1 MQINQSVNQSVSQT
15 TLQTLETALQTCMLA
30 DKHALRRKLRD
41 VADLIKLADE
51 NARLKSQRL
60 LGEIAQKVRTSQQ
73 KYAAR
78 LASLPKPEYPLELPV
93 SARRDEIAAAISKN
107 QVVIVCG
114 ETGSGKTTQLPKIC
128 LELGRGV
135 AGFIGHTQPR
145 RIAARS
151 VASRIAQ
158 ELNSPLGEVVG
169 YKVRFNDK
177 ITEGSYVKLMTDGIL
192 LAETQGDKF
201 LNAYDTIII
210 DEAHERSLNIDFL
223 LGYLKQLLP
232 KRPDLKVI
240 VTSATIDATR
250 FSSHFSAQTSV
261 GVIKAAPVIE
271 VSGRTYP
278 VEIRYRPLGSAGFRA
293 KESAQAENAQ
303 FDLDEET
310 DTTLD
315 NIPAG
320 SILGITKKAKTESRW
335 LEEDDEE
342 EAIEEAIMDAA
353 DDLLRQ
359 GDGDILVFLPGEREI
374 RDVAEHLRK
383 YQGRS
388 TKLKH
393 IEVLPLFARLSI
405 EDQQKIFKPHSARR
419 IVLATNVAET
429 SLTVPG
435 IKYVIDAGLAR
446 MNRYSVRAKVEQL
459 QIEKI
464 SQAAAKQRA
473 GRCGRV
479 SNGICVR
486 LYSEQDFDGRPEFT
500 EPEILRS
507 SLASVILRMAALRL
521 GDIGDFPFI
530 ESPSSRLIADGYLL
544 LQELGAV
551 DSNRQ
556 ITEIG
561 LQLAKLPLDP
571 RVGRMILA
579 AKRENCLS
587 EILVIASVLSM
598 QDPRERPMDKREAAD
613 NAHAKFIGEGSDFM
627 SYLKIWDFYDSALK
641 TKKSNKDL
649 LNICHANFLSFLR
662 LKEWR
667 ELHGQILQIVEE
679 LGFLIPSPFKGEGK
693 DGGKNLA
700 HISKTS
706 PSRPISP
713 SPQPLSHQGRG
724 VLSSSPQQR
733 KTPYPLVGEGVHVLE
748 SAKEATFEQIH
759 KSLLA
764 GLLGNIG
771 FKDGDNDSYAGARG
785 IRFFV
790 APGSGLKKI
799 RPKWVIAAELVD
811 TSKLYA
817 RCVAKIEPDWIE
829 PLARGLTESTYSD
842 PRWDRKMGMV
852 NAWERVSL
860 YGLTII
866 PKRRVHYGPI
876 NPTESREIFIRE
888 ALALGELDTKARFYV
903 ENERLIAEV
912 EELEHK
918 ARRQDVLVDEH
929 QLFAFYDSKVPA
941 DITNAAS
948 FEQWR
953 EGAEKL
959 NPRLL
964 YLTRDDLMR
973 HGADAITAVQFPETL
988 LLRQF
993 GRSDA
998 LVANHSKGNR
1008 DEGVAPT
1015 NVLISLKYRFEPSHI
1030 LDGVTAAVPLAL
1042 LNQLD
1047 PTPTEWLVPGMLR
1060 EKLTY
1065 LIKALPKAFRRVC
1078 VPVPEFVTGFLDE
1091 ISNPT
1096 SSFRRKSESSDLTT
1110 TTLDSDFRR
1119 NDGKGDDEWQ
1129 NLPLLETLAAYIQ
1142 HKTTLKI
1149 SKDDWV
1155 LAEMPVHHLMN
1166 FSIVD
1171 DAGRELAMG
1180 RDWRALQKQL
1190 GQAAQLTFRNT
1201 SPDIEKTGLKQWDF
1215 GDLPQT
1221 LSFERDSL
1229 KVTGYPALEDNIDAV
1244 SVKLFDT
1251 AREAEISHRQGVCRL
1266 MRFELQAQIKQLE
1279 KGLPNFNQYAL
1290 AFRSIISPDDLR
1302 EDMLTAIADRAFIGE
1317 DDLPRTNA
1325 DFMKLKA
1332 RARTRL
1338 PAVSEAIARQA
1349 QAIATEYQLL
1359 AAKQAQMPATVNRLK
1374 RDVESQTQLLVYKNC
1389 FTQTPWEYLQN
1400 IPRYL
1405 KALRLRIEKQP
1416 ANPERDG
1423 KNAAS
1428 VGALWQKWQ
1437 DKINQLQTA
1446 GSLILPALQDYRWLI
1461 EELRVSLFAQE
1472 LKTPFP
1478 VSIKRLEKTWAEINH

>member
-1 MQINQSVNQSVSQT
+1 
-15 TLQTLETALQTCMLA
+15 MLA
-30 DKHALRRKLRD
+30 DRYALRRKMQEVKTLQKSGDEKSLAKAQR
-41 VADLIKLADE
+41 LINEVVQKLHASQKKYE
-51 NARLKSQRL
+51 QRLK
-60 LGEIAQKVRTSQQ
+60 
-73 KYAAR
+73 
-78 LASLPKPEYPLELPV
+78 SLPKPEYPLELPV
-93 SARRDEIAAAISKN
+93 SGRKDEISAAIIKN

-135 AGFIGHTQPR
+135 SGLIGHTQPR

-158 ELNSPLGEVVG
+158 ELKSPLGEVVG

-177 ITEGSYVKLMTDGIL
+177 LSESSYVKLMTDGIL

-232 KRPDLKVI
+232 KRPDLKII
-240 VTSATIDATR
+240 VTSATIDADR
-250 FSSHFSAQTSV
+250 FSQHFN
-261 GVIKAAPVIE
+261 GAPVIE

-278 VEIRYRPLGSAGFRA
+278 VEIRYRPLGAAGFRSRDMA
-293 KESAQAENAQ
+293 EADNAQLGLEDEADFLAENISSA
-303 FDLDEET
+303 
-310 DTTLD
+310 
-315 NIPAG
+315 N
-320 SILGITKKAKTESRW
+320 ILGIARKAKTEARW

-342 EAIEEAIMDAA
+342 EAIEEAILDAA

-374 RDVAEHLRK
+374 RDVADHLRK

-388 TKLKH
+388 AKLKH

-405 EDQQKIFKPHSARR
+405 EDQQKIFKSHSSRR

-446 MNRYSVRAKVEQL
+446 VNRYSPRAKVEQL

-486 LYSEQDFDGRPEFT
+486 LYSEQDFNGRPEFT

-507 SLASVILRMAALRL
+507 SLAAVILRMAALRL
-521 GDIGDFPFI
+521 GDVTEFPFI
-530 ESPSSRLIADGYLL
+530 EAPSSRLIADGYLL

-551 DSNRQ
+551 DARRQ
-556 ITEIG
+556 ITETG

-579 AKRENCLS
+579 ARREHCLN
-587 EILVIASVLSM
+587 EILIIASVLSI

-613 NAHAKFIGEGSDFM
+613 NAHAKFAGEGSDFM
-627 SYLKIWDFYDSALK
+627 SYLKLWDFFDNALK

-649 LNICHANFLSFLR
+649 LNQCHSNFLSFLR

-667 ELHGQILQIVEE
+667 ELHGQLLDIVSEME
-679 LGFLIPSPFKGEGK
+679 FKLNE
-693 DGGKNLA
+693 
-700 HISKTS
+700 
-706 PSRPISP
+706 
-713 SPQPLSHQGRG
+713 
-724 VLSSSPQQR
+724 
-733 KTPYPLVGEGVHVLE
+733 
-748 SAKEATFEQIH
+748 KEANFEQIH
-759 KSLLA
+759 KALLA

-771 FKDGDNDSYAGARG
+771 FKDGESESYAGARG
-785 IRFFV
+785 IRFHI
-790 APGSGLKKI
+790 APGSTLKKQ

-829 PLARGLTESTYSD
+829 PLARGLTESQYSD

-876 NPTESREIFIRE
+876 DPKESREIFIRE
-888 ALALGELDTKARFYV
+888 ALANGEFDTRAAFFTA
-903 ENERLIAEV
+903 NERLIAEV

-929 QLFAFYDSKVPA
+929 QLFTFYDAKIPA
-941 DITNAAS
+941 DIYNAAS
-948 FEQWR
+948 FEKWR
-953 EGAEKL
+953 AEAEKL
-959 NPRLL
+959 NPKLL

-973 HGADAITAVQFPETL
+973 HGADAITAVQFPETIML
-988 LLRQF
+988 
-993 GRSDA
+993 D
-998 LVANHSKGNR
+998 
-1008 DEGVAPT
+1008 GVE
-1015 NVLISLKYRFEPSHI
+1015 VSLKYRFEPGHV
-1030 LDGVTAAVPLAL
+1030 LDGVTATIPLAL
-1042 LNQLD
+1042 LNQLN
-1047 PTPTEWLVPGMLR
+1047 PVQTEWLVPGMLR

-1065 LIKALPKAFRRVC
+1065 LIKALPKTFRRVC
-1078 VPVPEFVTGFLDE
+1078 VPVPEFVTGFLDK
-1091 ISNPT
+1091 N
-1096 SSFRRKSESSDLTT
+1096 KV
-1110 TTLDSDFRR
+1110 
-1119 NDGKGDDEWQ
+1119 DEGAIK
-1129 NLPLLETLAAYIQ
+1129 PTLAAHIQ
-1142 HKTTLKI
+1142 RETTLKI
-1149 SKDDWV
+1149 SAEDWTDEIPGH
-1155 LAEMPVHHLMN
+1155 LLMN
-1166 FSIVD
+1166 FSVID

-1180 RDWRALQKQL
+1180 RDWNALKKQL
-1190 GQAAQLTFRNT
+1190 GSAAQLTFRNA

-1221 LSFERDSL
+1221 LSFERDGL
-1229 KVTGYPALEDNIDAV
+1229 KVTGYPALEDDMDTV

-1251 AREAEISHRQGVCRL
+1251 KSEAEQSHRKGVCRL
-1266 MRFELQAQIKQLE
+1266 MRFELKEQMKQLE
-1279 KGLPNFNQYAL
+1279 KSLPNFNQYAL
-1290 AFRSIISPDDLR
+1290 TLRNVMSPDDLR
-1302 EDMLTAIADRAFIGE
+1302 EDMVTAIADRAFIGE
-1317 DDLPRTNA
+1317 DELPRTNA
-1325 DFMKLKA
+1325 DFMKLKQ

-1338 PAVSEAIARQA
+1338 PAVTEAVARQA

-1359 AAKQAQMPATVNRLK
+1359 MQKQGQMAATVNRLK
-1374 RDVESQTQLLVYKNC
+1374 RDLEQQVGLLVYKGC
-1389 FTQTPWEYLQN
+1389 FSHTPWEQLQS

-1405 KALRLRIEKQP
+1405 KALRLRIEKHP

-1423 KNAAS
+1423 KNAGS
-1428 VGALWQKWQ
+1428 VGLIWQKWQ
-1437 DKINQLQTA
+1437 DKINALNQAHLDIPQT
-1446 GSLILPALQDYRWLI
+1446 LLDFRWLI

-1478 VSIKRLEKTWAEINH
+1478 VSIKRLEKIWQDMRF

>member
-1 MQINQSVNQSVSQT
+1 MQTNALNIPQLLKSLSSCMLVDRFRLSSQLKQSQSLVNQNKPIEKSLTEITRKIQLSQAKY
-15 TLQTLETALQTCMLA
+15 Q
-30 DKHALRRKLRD
+30 
-41 VADLIKLADE
+41 
-51 NARLKSQRL
+51 QRL
-60 LGEIAQKVRTSQQ
+60 IN
-73 KYAAR
+73 
-78 LASLPKPEYPLELPV
+78 LPKPEYPLELPV
-93 SARRDEIAAAISKN
+93 SGKKAEIAAAIASN

-114 ETGSGKTTQLPKIC
+114 ETGSGKTTQIPKIC
-128 LELGRGV
+128 LELGYGV
-135 AGFIGHTQPR
+135 AGLIGHTQPR

-158 ELNSPLGEVVG
+158 ELQSPLGEVVG

-177 ITEGSYVKLMTDGIL
+177 LSEGSYVKLMTDGIL

-240 VTSATIDATR
+240 VTSATIDADR
-250 FSSHFSAQTSV
+250 FSKHFN
-261 GVIKAAPVIE
+261 GAPVIE

-278 VEIRYRPLGSAGFRA
+278 VEIRYRPLGKAGFRT
-293 KESAQAENAQ
+293 KETDLTENAK
-303 FDLDEET
+303 FDLDD
-310 DTTLD
+310 DT
-315 NIPAG
+315 IF
-320 SILGITKKAKTESRW
+320 GIARNAKTEARW

-374 RDVAEHLRK
+374 RDIAEHLRK

-388 TKLKH
+388 AKLKH

-405 EDQQKIFKPHSARR
+405 EDQQKIFKPHGSRR

-446 MNRYSVRAKVEQL
+446 MNRYSTRAKVEQL

-486 LYSEQDFDGRPEFT
+486 LYSEQDFDGRPKFT

-521 GDIGDFPFI
+521 GDVTEFPFI
-530 ESPSSRLIADGYLL
+530 EPPSTRLIADGYLL

-551 DSNRQ
+551 DSKRQ
-556 ITEIG
+556 ITETG
-561 LQLAKLPLDP
+561 VQLAKLPLDP

-579 AKRENCLS
+579 AKRENCLR
-587 EILVIASVLSM
+587 EMLIIASVLSM

-613 NAHAKFIGEGSDFM
+613 NAHSKFAAEHSDFM
-627 SYLKIWDFYDSALK
+627 SYLKIWDFYDNALK

-649 LNICHANFLSFLR
+649 LKQCHANFLSFLR

-667 ELHGQILQIVEE
+667 ELHGQIKQITEE
-679 LGFLIPSPFKGEGK
+679 LELKLNTEPA
-693 DGGKNLA
+693 N
-700 HISKTS
+700 
-706 PSRPISP
+706 
-713 SPQPLSHQGRG
+713 
-724 VLSSSPQQR
+724 
-733 KTPYPLVGEGVHVLE
+733 
-748 SAKEATFEQIH
+748 FEQIH
-759 KSLLA
+759 KALLA

-790 APGSGLKKI
+790 APGSTLKKT

-817 RCVAKIEPDWIE
+817 HCVAKIEPDWIE
-829 PLARGLTESTYSD
+829 PLARGLTESKYSD

-866 PKRRVHYGPI
+866 SKRRVHYGPI
-876 NPTESREIFIRE
+876 NPQESREIFIRE
-888 ALALGELDTKARFYV
+888 ALANGEFDTKSAFFT

-912 EELEHK
+912 KELEHK
-918 ARRQDVLVDEH
+918 ARRQDVLIDEH
-929 QLFAFYDSKVPA
+929 QLFAFYDSKIPA
-941 DITNAAS
+941 DICLAAT
-948 FEQWR
+948 FEKWR
-953 EGAEKL
+953 ECAEKL
-959 NPRLL
+959 NPKLL

-973 HGADAITAVQFPETL
+973 HGADAITALQFPEKMVL
-988 LLRQF
+988 
-993 GRSDA
+993 
-998 LVANHSKGNR
+998 KGIDR
-1008 DEGVAPT
+1008 KQSIEIP
-1015 NVLISLKYRFEPSHI
+1015 LKYRFEPSHI
-1030 LDGVTAAVPLAL
+1030 LDGVTATVPLAL

-1047 PTPTEWLVPGMLR
+1047 PTTTEWLVPGMLR

-1065 LIKALPKAFRRVC
+1065 LVKALPKNFRRVC
-1078 VPVPEFVTGFLDE
+1078 VPVPEFVTGFLDQ
-1091 ISNPT
+1091 NPIAVAPI
-1096 SSFRRKSESSDLTT
+1096 KP
-1110 TTLDSDFRR
+1110 
-1119 NDGKGDDEWQ
+1119 Q
-1129 NLPLLETLAAYIQ
+1129 LAAHIQ
-1142 HKTTLKI
+1142 RVTTLKI
-1149 SKDDWV
+1149 GVEDWV
-1155 LAEMPVHHLMN
+1155 DETPAHLLMN
-1166 FSIVD
+1166 FSVVD

-1201 SPDIEKTGLKQWDF
+1201 SPDIEKIGLKQWDF
-1215 GDLPQT
+1215 GDLPQNI
-1221 LSFERDSL
+1221 SFERDGI
-1229 KVTGYPALEDNIDAV
+1229 KVTGYPALEDNIDSV

-1251 AREAEISHRQGVCRL
+1251 AIEADVNLRKGVCRL
-1266 MRFELQAQIKQLE
+1266 MRFELKEQIKQLE
-1279 KGLPNFNQYAL
+1279 KSLPNFNQYAL
-1290 AFRSIISPDDLR
+1290 TFRSIMSPDDLR
-1302 EDMLTAIADRAFIGE
+1302 EDMITAIADRAFIGE
-1317 DDLPRTNA
+1317 DDLPRSNA

-1338 PAVSEAIARQA
+1338 PAVS
-1349 QAIATEYQLL
+1349 QAIVRQVQAVSTEYQALINMQ
-1359 AAKQAQMPATVNRLK
+1359 AKMPATVNRLK
-1374 RDVESQTQLLVYKNC
+1374 KDIELQINHMVYKNC
-1389 FTQTPWEYLQN
+1389 FTQTPWEYLQHM
-1400 IPRYL
+1400 PRYL
-1405 KALRLRIEKQP
+1405 KALNLRIQKQP
-1416 ANPERDG
+1416 TNPDRDG

-1428 VGALWQKWQ
+1428 VWLIWQKWQ
-1437 DKINQLQTA
+1437 DKMNNLQQ
-1446 GSLILPALQDYRWLI
+1446 SHIDIPPALYDFRWLI

-1472 LKTPFP
+1472 LKTPMP
-1478 VSIKRLEKTWAEINH
+1478 ISTKRLDKIWAEMRF

>member
-1 MQINQSVNQSVSQT
+1 
-15 TLQTLETALQTCMLA
+15 MLA
-30 DKHALRRKLRD
+30 DRHALRRKLRD
-41 VADLIKLADE
+41 AADLQKSSDEQSKIKA
-51 NARLKSQRL
+51 QRL
-60 LGEIAQKVRTSQQ
+60 LNEVAQKMRASQA

-78 LASLPKPEYPLELPV
+78 LANLPKPDYPLALPV
-93 SARRDEIAAAISKN
+93 SGKKAEIAEAITKN
-107 QVVIVCG
+107 QVVIICG
-114 ETGSGKTTQLPKIC
+114 ETGSGKTTQIPKIC

-135 AGFIGHTQPR
+135 AGLIGHTQPR

-177 ITEGSYVKLMTDGIL
+177 LSENSYIKLMTDGIL

-240 VTSATIDATR
+240 VTSATIDADR
-250 FSSHFSAQTSV
+250 FSKHFN
-261 GVIKAAPVIE
+261 GAPVIE
-271 VSGRTYP
+271 VSGRTFP
-278 VEIRYRPLGSAGFRA
+278 VEIRYRPLGAAGFRA
-293 KESAQAENAQ
+293 KEIAEADNAQ
-303 FDLDEET
+303 FDLED
-310 DTTLD
+310 DT
-315 NIPAG
+315 IF
-320 SILGITKKAKTESRW
+320 GIARKAKTEARW

-342 EAIEEAIMDAA
+342 EAIEEAILDAA
-353 DDLLRQ
+353 DDLLRL

-374 RDVAEHLRK
+374 RDVADHLRK

-388 TKLKH
+388 AKLKH

-405 EDQQKIFKPHSARR
+405 EDQQKIFKSHSLRR

-446 MNRYSVRAKVEQL
+446 VNRYSPRAKVEQL

-521 GDIGDFPFI
+521 GDVAEFPFI
-530 ESPSSRLIADGYLL
+530 EAPSSRLIADGYLL

-551 DSNRQ
+551 DARRQ

-579 AKRENCLS
+579 AKREACLK
-587 EILVIASVLSM
+587 EMLIIASVLSI

-613 NAHAKFIGEGSDFM
+613 NAHSKFAGEGSDFM
-627 SYLKIWDFYDSALK
+627 SYLKLWDWFDTALK
-641 TKKSNKDL
+641 SKKSNKDL
-649 LNICHANFLSFLR
+649 LNQCHANFLSFLR

-667 ELHGQILQIVEE
+667 ELHGQLLEIVSEME
-679 LGFLIPSPFKGEGK
+679 FKQNEK
-693 DGGKNLA
+693 DAN
-700 HISKTS
+700 
-706 PSRPISP
+706 
-713 SPQPLSHQGRG
+713 
-724 VLSSSPQQR
+724 
-733 KTPYPLVGEGVHVLE
+733 Y
-748 SAKEATFEQIH
+748 EQIH
-759 KSLLA
+759 KALLA

-771 FKDGDNDSYAGARG
+771 FKDGESESYAGARG
-785 IRFFV
+785 IRFHI
-790 APGSGLKKI
+790 APGSTLKKT

-811 TSKLYA
+811 TTKLYA

-829 PLARGLTESTYSD
+829 PLARGLTESQYSD

-876 NPTESREIFIRE
+876 NPVESREIFIRE
-888 ALALGELDTKARFYV
+888 ALANGEFDTRAPFFTA
-903 ENERLIAEV
+903 NERLIAEV

-929 QLFAFYDSKVPA
+929 QLFRFYDAKIPA
-941 DITNAAS
+941 DIFNAAS
-948 FEQWR
+948 FEKWR
-953 EGAEKL
+953 LEAEKI
-959 NPRLL
+959 NPKLL

-973 HGADAITAVQFPETL
+973 HGADAITEVQFPETL
-988 LLRQF
+988 TLSANITLTPSPSPAG
-993 GRSDA
+993 GR
-998 LVANHSKGNR
+998 GER
-1008 DEGVAPT
+1008 DSAGEGESVNIA
-1015 NVLISLKYRFEPSHI
+1015 LKYRFEPGHA
-1030 LDGVTAAVPLAL
+1030 LDGVTATIPLAL
-1042 LNQLD
+1042 LNQLN
-1047 PTPTEWLVPGMLR
+1047 PVQAEWLVPGMLR

-1065 LIKALPKAFRRVC
+1065 LIKALPKTFRRVC
-1078 VPVPEFVTGFLDE
+1078 VPVPEFVTGFL
-1091 ISNPT
+1091 
-1096 SSFRRKSESSDLTT
+1096 ESVDNQFST
-1110 TTLDSDFRR
+1110 
-1119 NDGKGDDEWQ
+1119 
-1129 NLPLLETLAAYIQ
+1129 PILETLASYIQ
-1142 HKTTLKI
+1142 HKTTLKV
-1149 SKDDWV
+1149 SKDDWN
-1155 LAEMPVHHLMN
+1155 LSDIPPHHLMN
-1166 FSIVD
+1166 FSVID
-1171 DAGRELAMG
+1171 DAGRELASA
-1180 RDWRALQKQL
+1180 RDWLALKKQL
-1190 GQAAQLTFRNT
+1190 GSAAQLTFRNT

-1221 LSFERDSL
+1221 LSFERDGL
-1229 KVTGYPALEDNIDAV
+1229 KVTGYPALEDNTESVAV
-1244 SVKLFDT
+1244 RLFDT
-1251 AREAEISHRQGVCRL
+1251 EQEAALNHRQGVCRL
-1266 MRFELQAQIKQLE
+1266 MRFELKEQMKQLE
-1279 KGLPNFNQYAL
+1279 KSLPNFNQYAL
-1290 AFRSIISPDDLR
+1290 ALRNVMSPDDLR
-1302 EDMLTAIADRAFIGE
+1302 EDMIRAISDRAFIGE
-1317 DDLPRTNA
+1317 DDLPRTN
-1325 DFMKLKA
+1325 DEFMKLKA

-1338 PAVSEAIARQA
+1338 PAVTQAVARQA

-1359 AAKQAQMPATVNRLK
+1359 MTQQAKMPATVNRLK
-1374 RDVESQTQLLVYKNC
+1374 RDVEQQVSLLVYKNC
-1389 FTQTPWEYLQN
+1389 FSLTPWEYLQHL
-1400 IPRYL
+1400 PRYL
-1405 KALRLRIEKQP
+1405 KALRLRIEKHP
-1416 ANPERDG
+1416 ANPDRDG

-1428 VGALWQKWQ
+1428 VGLIWQKWQ
-1437 DKINQLQTA
+1437 DKVNALQQA
-1446 GSLILPALQDYRWLI
+1446 HHDVPQALQDFRWLI

-1478 VSIKRLEKTWAEINH
+1478 VSIKRLEKTWAEMHF

>member
-1 MQINQSVNQSVSQT
+1 MT
-15 TLQTLETALQTCMLA
+15 TSFNFNVFSSRLAQALQTCMLA
-30 DKHALRRKLRD
+30 DRHPLGRKLRD
-41 VADLIKLADE
+41 VGDLQKSSDEKLK
-51 NARLKSQRL
+51 LKAQRL
-60 LGEIAQKVRTSQQ
+60 LGEISQKVHNSQA
-73 KYAAR
+73 KYASR

-93 SARRDEIAAAISKN
+93 SSRRDEISLTIKKN

-135 AGFIGHTQPR
+135 AGLIGHTQPR

-151 VASRIAQ
+151 VASRVAQ

-177 ITEGSYVKLMTDGIL
+177 LSESNYIKLMTDGIL
-192 LAETQGDKF
+192 LAETQGDRF

-232 KRPDLKVI
+232 KRPDLKII
-240 VTSATIDATR
+240 VTSATIDADR
-250 FSSHFSAQTSV
+250 FSQHFN
-261 GVIKAAPVIE
+261 GAPVIE

-278 VEIRYRPLGSAGFRA
+278 VEIRYRPLGKAGFRA
-293 KESAQAENAQ
+293 KEVAETENAQ
-303 FDLDEET
+303 FDLDDEN
-310 DTTLD
+310 LF
-315 NIPAG
+315 
-320 SILGITKKAKTESRW
+320 GIARKTKTEVRW

-374 RDVAEHLRK
+374 RDVADHLRK

-388 TKLKH
+388 AKLKH

-435 IKYVIDAGLAR
+435 IKYVVDAGLAR

-521 GDIGDFPFI
+521 GDVIDFPFI
-530 ESPSSRLIADGYLL
+530 EPPSSRLIADGYLL

-551 DSNRQ
+551 DSKRQ
-556 ITEIG
+556 ITEVG

-587 EILVIASVLSM
+587 EILIIASVLSM

-613 NAHAKFIGEGSDFM
+613 NAHAKFAGEGSDFM
-627 SYLKIWDFYDSALK
+627 SYLKLWDFFDNALK
-641 TKKSNKDL
+641 TKKSNKDS
-649 LNICHANFLSFLR
+649 LNQCHINFLSFLR

-667 ELHGQILQIVEE
+667 ELHGQIKQIVEDMD
-679 LGFLIPSPFKGEGK
+679 FKF
-693 DGGKNLA
+693 N
-700 HISKTS
+700 
-706 PSRPISP
+706 
-713 SPQPLSHQGRG
+713 Q
-724 VLSSSPQQR
+724 
-733 KTPYPLVGEGVHVLE
+733 
-748 SAKEATFEQIH
+748 KEANFEQIH
-759 KSLLA
+759 KALLA

-790 APGSGLKKI
+790 APGSGLKKT

-817 RCVAKIEPDWIE
+817 RCVAKIEPEWIE
-829 PLARGLTESTYSD
+829 PLAQGLTESHYSD

-876 NPTESREIFIRE
+876 NPAESREIFIRE
-888 ALALGELDTKARFYV
+888 ALANGELETRAAFFLA
-903 ENERLIAEV
+903 NEQLIAEV

-941 DITNAAS
+941 DICQAAT
-948 FEQWR
+948 FEKWR
-953 EGAEKL
+953 EGAEKIS
-959 NPRLL
+959 PKLL

-973 HGADAITAVQFPETL
+973 HGADAITAVQFPEKML
-988 LLRQF
+988 LVSLGETR
-993 GRSDA
+993 A
-998 LVANHSKGNR
+998 V
-1008 DEGVAPT
+1008 EIP
-1015 NVLISLKYRFEPSHI
+1015 LKYRFEPGHI
-1030 LDGVTAAVPLAL
+1030 LDGVTATVPLAL

-1047 PTPTEWLVPGMLR
+1047 STPTEWLVPGMLR

-1065 LIKALPKAFRRVC
+1065 LIKALPKTFRRVC
-1078 VPVPEFVTGFLDE
+1078 VPVSEFVTQFLE
-1091 ISNPT
+1091 HAKIG
-1096 SSFRRKSESSDLTT
+1096 ETT
-1110 TTLDSDFRR
+1110 I
-1119 NDGKGDDEWQ
+1119 K
-1129 NLPLLETLAAYIQ
+1129 PMLAEYIQ
-1142 HKTTLKI
+1142 RITTLKI
-1149 SKDDWV
+1149 SVEVWTE
-1155 LAEMPVHHLMN
+1155 EMPAHLLMN
-1166 FSIVD
+1166 FSVVD

-1180 RDWRALQKQL
+1180 RDWHTLQKQL

-1201 SPDIEKTGLKQWDF
+1201 SSDKIKQLEKTGLKQWDF

-1221 LSFERDSL
+1221 LSFERDGL
-1229 KVTGYPALEDNIDAV
+1229 KVTGYPALEDDEQSV

-1251 AREAEISHRQGVCRL
+1251 GREAAMSHRKGVCRL
-1266 MRFELQAQIKQLE
+1266 MRFELNQQIKQLE

-1290 AFRSIISPDDLR
+1290 GLRNVMSPDDLR
-1302 EDMLTAIADRAFIGE
+1302 DDLITAIADRAFIGE
-1317 DDLPRTNA
+1317 DDLPRNNA
-1325 DFMKLKA
+1325 DFMKLKQ

-1349 QAIATEYQLL
+1349 QAIALEYQLL
-1359 AAKQAQMPATVNRLK
+1359 QNQQAKMPTTINRLK
-1374 RDVESQTQLLVYKNC
+1374 RDVESQTQLLVHKNC
-1389 FTQTPWEYLQN
+1389 FSQTPWEYLVQL
-1400 IPRYL
+1400 PRYL
-1405 KALRLRIEKQP
+1405 KALRLRVEKQP
-1416 ANPERDG
+1416 AAPERDG

-1428 VGALWQKWQ
+1428 VGVLWQKWQ
-1437 DKINQLQTA
+1437 DKINALNQANVDIPQ
-1446 GSLILPALQDYRWLI
+1446 ALQDYRWLI

-1478 VSIKRLEKTWAEINH
+1478 VSIKRLEKIWADLSH

>member
-1 MQINQSVNQSVSQT
+1 MITPSKPLPTSQQIET
-15 TLQTLETALQTCMLA
+15 TLALCMLA
-30 DKHALRRKLRD
+30 DRFALRRKLRD
-41 VADLIKLADE
+41 VADLQKLANE
-51 NARLKSQRL
+51 NPMSKAQRL
-60 LGEIAQKVRTSQQ
+60 LGEIAQKINKSQE
-73 KYAAR
+73 KYQQR
-78 LASLPKPEYPLELPV
+78 LANLPKPEYPLELPV
-93 SARRDEIAAAISKN
+93 SSRRDEISEAIKKN

-135 AGFIGHTQPR
+135 SGLIGHTQPR

-177 ITEGSYVKLMTDGIL
+177 ITDSSYVKLMTDGIL

-240 VTSATIDATR
+240 VTSATIDAER
-250 FSSHFSAQTSV
+250 FSSHFN
-261 GVIKAAPVIE
+261 GAPVIE

-278 VEIRYRPLGSAGFRA
+278 VEIRYRPLGKAGFRA
-293 KESAQAENAQ
+293 KESAEAENAQ
-303 FDLDEET
+303 FDVDD
-310 DTTLD
+310 DT
-315 NIPAG
+315 AF
-320 SILGITKKAKTESRW
+320 GIARKAKTEARW

-374 RDVAEHLRK
+374 RDVADHLRK

-405 EDQQKIFKPHSARR
+405 EDQQKIFKPHSMRR

-446 MNRYSVRAKVEQL
+446 MNRYSTRAKVEQL

-486 LYSEQDFDGRPEFT
+486 LYSEEDFNGRPEFT

-521 GDIGDFPFI
+521 GDIADFPFI
-530 ESPSSRLIADGYLL
+530 EAPSSRLITDGYQL

-551 DSNRQ
+551 DSKRQ
-556 ITEIG
+556 ITETG

-579 AKRENCLS
+579 AKREGCLK
-587 EILVIASVLSM
+587 EILIIASVLSI

-613 NAHAKFIGEGSDFM
+613 NAHTKFAGEGSDFM
-627 SYLKIWDFYDSALK
+627 SYLKLWDFFDNALK

-649 LNICHANFLSFLR
+649 LNQCHANFLSFLR

-667 ELHGQILQIVEE
+667 ELHGQIKQITDEMD
-679 LGFLIPSPFKGEGK
+679 FKLNE
-693 DGGKNLA
+693 
-700 HISKTS
+700 
-706 PSRPISP
+706 
-713 SPQPLSHQGRG
+713 
-724 VLSSSPQQR
+724 
-733 KTPYPLVGEGVHVLE
+733 
-748 SAKEATFEQIH
+748 KEANHEQVH
-759 KSLLA
+759 KALLA

-771 FKDGDNDSYAGARG
+771 FKDGDSESYAGARG
-785 IRFFV
+785 IRFYI
-790 APGSGLKKI
+790 APGSGLKKL

-829 PLARGLTESTYSD
+829 PLARGLTESQYSD

-876 NPTESREIFIRE
+876 NPKESREIFIRE
-888 ALALGELDTKARFYV
+888 ALANGEFDTQAAFFV
-903 ENERLIAEV
+903 ANERLIAEV

-929 QLFAFYDSKVPA
+929 QLFAFYDAKIPA
-941 DITNAAS
+941 DTFNAAS
-948 FEQWR
+948 FEKWR
-953 EGAEKL
+953 ETAEKL
-959 NPRLL
+959 NPKLL

-973 HGADAITAVQFPETL
+973 HGADAITAVQFPE
-988 LLRQF
+988 
-993 GRSDA
+993 
-998 LVANHSKGNR
+998 KM
-1008 DEGVAPT
+1008 
-1015 NVLISLKYRFEPSHI
+1015 VLGGIEVPLKYRFEPSHI
-1030 LDGVTAAVPLAL
+1030 LDGVTATVPLAL

-1047 PTPTEWLVPGMLR
+1047 PAPTEWLVPGMLR

-1065 LIKALPKAFRRVC
+1065 LIKALPKTFRRVC
-1078 VPVPEFVTGFLDE
+1078 VPVPEFVTGFLQYAE
-1091 ISNPT
+1091 NQS
-1096 SSFRRKSESSDLTT
+1096 
-1110 TTLDSDFRR
+1110 
-1119 NDGKGDDEWQ
+1119 
-1129 NLPLLETLAAYIQ
+1129 LPILETLAAYIQ
-1142 HKTTLKI
+1142 QKTTLKI
-1149 SKDDWV
+1149 SKEDWV
-1155 LAEMPVHHLMN
+1155 LSEIPAHYLMN
-1166 FSIVD
+1166 FSVID
-1171 DAGRELAMG
+1171 DAGRELSMG
-1180 RDWRALQKQL
+1180 RDWNGLKKQL
-1190 GQAAQLTFRNT
+1190 GSAAQLTFRNIL
-1201 SPDIEKTGLKQWDF
+1201 PDIEKTGLKQWDF

-1221 LSFERDSL
+1221 LSFERDGL
-1229 KVTGYPALEDNIDAV
+1229 KVTGYPALEDDQDSI

-1251 AREAEISHRQGVCRL
+1251 EREASINHRKGVCRL
-1266 MRFELQAQIKQLE
+1266 MRFELKEQMKQLE

-1290 AFRSIISPDDLR
+1290 QLRSIMSPDDLR
-1302 EDMLTAIADRAFIGE
+1302 EDMLLAIADRAFIGE
-1317 DDLPRTNA
+1317 DELPRSNA

-1359 AAKQAQMPATVNRLK
+1359 LTRQNQMPATVNRLK
-1374 RDVESQTQLLVYKNC
+1374 RDVEQQVQLLVYKNC
-1389 FTQTPWEYLQN
+1389 FSQTPWEHLQH

-1416 ANPERDG
+1416 TNPERDG

-1428 VGALWQKWQ
+1428 VGLIWQRWQ
-1437 DKINQLQTA
+1437 DKINALNQENLDI
-1446 GSLILPALQDYRWLI
+1446 SLAMQDYRWLI

-1472 LKTPFP
+1472 LKTPLP
-1478 VSIKRLEKTWAEINH
+1478 VSIKRLEKTWQDINY

>member
-1 MQINQSVNQSVSQT
+1 MAQNSSQI
-15 TLQTLETALQTCMLA
+15 LYDALATCMLA
-30 DKHALRRKLRD
+30 DRFGLKNRIHQ
-41 VADLIKLADE
+41 VQDLAKQNKPTERNLA
-51 NARLKSQRL
+51 
-60 LGEIAQKVRTSQQ
+60 EIAQKIQRSQA
-73 KYAAR
+73 KYAVR
-78 LASLPKPEYPLELPV
+78 LANLPKPEYPLELPV
-93 SARRDEIAAAISKN
+93 SSRRDEIAVAIKKN

-135 AGFIGHTQPR
+135 AGLIGHTQPR

-177 ITEGSYVKLMTDGIL
+177 ITDSSYVKLMTDGIL

-240 VTSATIDATR
+240 VTSATIDAER
-250 FSSHFSAQTSV
+250 FSSHFN
-261 GVIKAAPVIE
+261 GAPVIE

-278 VEIRYRPLGSAGFRA
+278 VEIRYRPLGKAGFRA
-293 KESAQAENAQ
+293 KESAEAENAQ
-303 FDLDEET
+303 FDLDDET
-310 DTTLD
+310 ELTFE
-315 NIPAG
+315 NISNG
-320 SILGITKKAKTESRW
+320 NILGIARKAKTEARW
-335 LEEDDEE
+335 LDEDDEE

-374 RDVAEHLRK
+374 RDTAEHLRK

-388 TKLKH
+388 AKLKH

-486 LYSEQDFDGRPEFT
+486 LYSEQDFDDRPEFT

-507 SLASVILRMAALRL
+507 SLAAVILRMAALRL
-521 GDIGDFPFI
+521 GDVADFPFI
-530 ESPSSRLIADGYLL
+530 EPPSTRLIADGYLL

-551 DSNRQ
+551 DSQRR
-556 ITEIG
+556 ITETG

-579 AKRENCLS
+579 AKRESCLS
-587 EILVIASVLSM
+587 EILIIASVLSM

-613 NAHAKFIGEGSDFM
+613 NAHSKFAAEGSDFM
-627 SYLKIWDFYDSALK
+627 SYLKIWDFYDNALK

-649 LNICHANFLSFLR
+649 LNQCHAHFLSFLR

-667 ELHGQILQIVEE
+667 ELHGQIKQIVEE
-679 LGFLIPSPFKGEGK
+679 MDFKFNE
-693 DGGKNLA
+693 N
-700 HISKTS
+700 
-706 PSRPISP
+706 
-713 SPQPLSHQGRG
+713 
-724 VLSSSPQQR
+724 
-733 KTPYPLVGEGVHVLE
+733 
-748 SAKEATFEQIH
+748 EANFEQIH
-759 KSLLA
+759 KALLA

-790 APGSGLKKI
+790 APGSGLKKT

-829 PLARGLTESTYSD
+829 PLARGLTESAYSD

-876 NPTESREIFIRE
+876 NMAESREIFIRA
-888 ALALGELDTKARFYV
+888 ALANGEFDTRAAFFTA
-903 ENERLIAEV
+903 NEKLIAEV

-929 QLFAFYDSKVPA
+929 QLFAFYDSKIPA

-948 FEQWR
+948 FEKWR

-959 NPRLL
+959 SPKLL

-973 HGADAITAVQFPETL
+973 HGADAITAVQFPEKMEL
-988 LLRQF
+988 GAAGEKQK
-993 GRSDA
+993 
-998 LVANHSKGNR
+998 V
-1008 DEGVAPT
+1008 EIP
-1015 NVLISLKYRFEPSHI
+1015 LKYRFEPGHI
-1030 LDGVTAAVPLAL
+1030 LDGVTATVPLAL

-1047 PTPTEWLVPGMLR
+1047 STPTEWLVPGMLR

-1065 LIKALPKAFRRVC
+1065 LVKALPKTFRRVC
-1078 VPVPEFVTGFLDE
+1078 VPVPEFVTGFLDQNK
-1091 ISNPT
+1091 I
-1096 SSFRRKSESSDLTT
+1096 
-1110 TTLDSDFRR
+1110 
-1119 NDGKGDDEWQ
+1119 GDAAIK
-1129 NLPLLETLAAYIQ
+1129 PLLAAHIQ
-1142 HKTTLKI
+1142 RVTTLKI
-1149 SKDDWV
+1149 SVDDWV
-1155 LAEMPVHHLMN
+1155 EETPVHLLMN

-1215 GDLPQT
+1215 GDLPAS
-1221 LSFERDSL
+1221 LSFEREGL
-1229 KVTGYPALEDNIDAV
+1229 KLTGYPALEDNIDSV

-1251 AREAEISHRQGVCRL
+1251 EQEAGDNLRKGVCRL
-1266 MRFELQAQIKQLE
+1266 MRFELKEQIKQLE
-1279 KGLPNFNQYAL
+1279 KSLPNFNQTAL
-1290 AFRSIISPDDLR
+1290 LLRNIMQPDDLR
-1302 EDMLTAIADRAFIGE
+1302 DDLITAIADRAFIGE
-1317 DDLPRTNA
+1317 DDLPRNNA

-1332 RARTRL
+1332 RARARL
-1338 PAVSEAIARQA
+1338 PAVSQAVVRQA

-1359 AAKQAQMPATVNRLK
+1359 IALQTKMPATVNRLK
-1374 RDVESQTQLLVYKNC
+1374 RDVEQQLGLLLYKGC
-1389 FTQTPWEYLQN
+1389 FHQTPWESLVH

-1416 ANPERDG
+1416 AAPDRDG

-1428 VGALWQKWQ
+1428 VGLIWQKWA
-1437 DKINQLQTA
+1437 DKISSLNQAHAEIPQA
-1446 GSLILPALQDYRWLI
+1446 LIDYRWLI

-1472 LKTPFP
+1472 LKTPMP
-1478 VSIKRLEKTWAEINH
+1478 ISIKRLEKTWADLSR

>member
-1 MQINQSVNQSVSQT
+1 MIKFASMNESKP
-15 TLQTLETALQTCMLA
+15 LQLIPANFDTALQACMLA
-30 DKHALRRKLRD
+30 DRYVLRRKMQEVKTLQKSGD
-41 VADLIKLADE
+41 EKSLAR
-51 NARLKSQRL
+51 AQRL
-60 LGEIAQKVRTSQQ
+60 VNEVVQKLHVSQK
-73 KYAAR
+73 KYQQR

-93 SARRDEIAAAISKN
+93 SGRKDEISAAIIKN

-135 AGFIGHTQPR
+135 SGLIGHTQPR

-158 ELNSPLGEVVG
+158 ELKSPLGEVVG

-177 ITEGSYVKLMTDGIL
+177 LSESSYVKLMTDGIL

-232 KRPDLKVI
+232 KRPDLKII
-240 VTSATIDATR
+240 VTSATIDADR
-250 FSSHFSAQTSV
+250 FSKHFN
-261 GVIKAAPVIE
+261 GAPVIE

-278 VEIRYRPLGSAGFRA
+278 VEIRYRPLGAAGFRA
-293 KESAQAENAQ
+293 REIAEAENAQ
-303 FDLDEET
+303 FDLEDET
-310 DTTLD
+310 
-315 NIPAG
+315 IF
-320 SILGITKKAKTESRW
+320 GIARKAKTEARW
-335 LEEDDEE
+335 LEEDEEE
-342 EAIEEAIMDAA
+342 EAIEEAILDAA

-374 RDVAEHLRK
+374 RDVADHLRK

-388 TKLKH
+388 AKLKH

-405 EDQQKIFKPHSARR
+405 EDQQKIFKSHSSRR

-446 MNRYSVRAKVEQL
+446 VNRYSPRAKVEQL

-486 LYSEQDFDGRPEFT
+486 LYSEQDFNGRPEFT

-507 SLASVILRMAALRL
+507 SLAAVILRMAALRL
-521 GDIGDFPFI
+521 GDVTEFPFI
-530 ESPSSRLIADGYLL
+530 EAPSSRLIADGYLL

-551 DSNRQ
+551 DAHRQ
-556 ITEIG
+556 ITETG

-579 AKRENCLS
+579 AKREHCLK
-587 EILVIASVLSM
+587 EILIIASVLSI

-613 NAHAKFIGEGSDFM
+613 NAHAKFAGEGSDFM
-627 SYLKIWDFYDSALK
+627 SYLKLWDFFDNALK

-649 LNICHANFLSFLR
+649 LNQCHSNFLSFLR

-667 ELHGQILQIVEE
+667 ELHGQLLDIVSEME
-679 LGFLIPSPFKGEGK
+679 FKLNE
-693 DGGKNLA
+693 
-700 HISKTS
+700 
-706 PSRPISP
+706 
-713 SPQPLSHQGRG
+713 
-724 VLSSSPQQR
+724 
-733 KTPYPLVGEGVHVLE
+733 
-748 SAKEATFEQIH
+748 KEADFEQIH
-759 KSLLA
+759 KALLA

-771 FKDGDNDSYAGARG
+771 FKDGESESYAGARG
-785 IRFFV
+785 IRFHI
-790 APGSGLKKI
+790 APGSTLKKQ

-829 PLARGLTESTYSD
+829 PLARGLTESHYSD

-876 NPTESREIFIRE
+876 DPKESREIFIRE
-888 ALALGELDTKARFYV
+888 ALANGEFDTRAAFFTA
-903 ENERLIAEV
+903 NERLIAEV

-929 QLFAFYDSKVPA
+929 QLFTFYDAKIPA
-941 DITNAAS
+941 DIYNAAS
-948 FEQWR
+948 FEKWR
-953 EGAEKL
+953 AEAEKI
-959 NPRLL
+959 NPKLL

-973 HGADAITAVQFPETL
+973 HGADAITAVQFPEKIML
-988 LLRQF
+988 
-993 GRSDA
+993 D
-998 LVANHSKGNR
+998 
-1008 DEGVAPT
+1008 GVE
-1015 NVLISLKYRFEPSHI
+1015 VSLKYRFEPGHV
-1030 LDGVTAAVPLAL
+1030 LDGVTATIPLAL
-1042 LNQLD
+1042 LNQLN
-1047 PTPTEWLVPGMLR
+1047 PVQTEWLVPGMLR

-1065 LIKALPKAFRRVC
+1065 LIKALPKTFRRVC
-1078 VPVPEFVTGFLDE
+1078 VPVPEFVTGFLDK
-1091 ISNPT
+1091 N
-1096 SSFRRKSESSDLTT
+1096 KVGESAI
-1110 TTLDSDFRR
+1110 
-1119 NDGKGDDEWQ
+1119 K
-1129 NLPLLETLAAYIQ
+1129 PALAAHIQ
-1142 HKTTLKI
+1142 HETTLKI
-1149 SKDDWV
+1149 SAEDWTDATPEH
-1155 LAEMPVHHLMN
+1155 LLMN
-1166 FSIVD
+1166 FSVID

-1180 RDWRALQKQL
+1180 RDWNALKKQL
-1190 GQAAQLTFRNT
+1190 GSAAQLTFRNT

-1221 LSFERDSL
+1221 LSFERDGL
-1229 KVTGYPALEDNIDAV
+1229 KVTGYPALEDDMDTV

-1251 AREAEISHRQGVCRL
+1251 EDEAEQSHRKGVCRL
-1266 MRFELQAQIKQLE
+1266 MRFELKEQMKQLE
-1279 KGLPNFNQYAL
+1279 KSLPNFNQYAL
-1290 AFRSIISPDDLR
+1290 ALRNVMSPDDLR
-1302 EDMLTAIADRAFIGE
+1302 EDMITAIADRAFIGE

-1325 DFMKLKA
+1325 DFMKLKQ

-1338 PAVSEAIARQA
+1338 PAVTEAAARQA

-1359 AAKQAQMPATVNRLK
+1359 MQKQGQMSTTVNRLK
-1374 RDVESQTQLLVYKNC
+1374 RDLEQQVGLLVYKGC
-1389 FTQTPWEYLQN
+1389 FSQTPWEYLQS

-1405 KALRLRIEKQP
+1405 KALRLRIEKHP

-1423 KNAAS
+1423 KNAGS
-1428 VGALWQKWQ
+1428 VGLIWQKWQ
-1437 DKINQLQTA
+1437 DKINALNQAHLDIPQQL
-1446 GSLILPALQDYRWLI
+1446 LDFRWLI

-1478 VSIKRLEKTWAEINH
+1478 VSIKRLEKTWQDMRF

>member
-1 MQINQSVNQSVSQT
+1 MIKSKAMSQSPSQA
-15 TLQTLETALQTCMLA
+15 LIPANFDAALQVCMLA
-30 DKHALRRKLRD
+30 DRYLLRRKWQEVKTLQK
-41 VADLIKLADE
+41 AADE
-51 NARLKSQRL
+51 KSLAKAQRL
-60 LGEIAQKVRTSQQ
+60 INEVAQKLHVSQK
-73 KYAAR
+73 KYQQR
-78 LASLPKPEYPLELPV
+78 LSNLPKPEYPLELPV
-93 SARRDEIAAAISKN
+93 SAKKDEIAAAIAKH

-135 AGFIGHTQPR
+135 SGLIGHTQPR

-158 ELNSPLGEVVG
+158 ELHSPLGEVVG

-177 ITEGSYVKLMTDGIL
+177 LSESSYVKLMTDGIL

-223 LGYLKQLLP
+223 LGYLKQLLA
-232 KRPDLKVI
+232 KRPDLKII
-240 VTSATIDATR
+240 VTSATIDADR
-250 FSSHFSAQTSV
+250 FSQHFN
-261 GVIKAAPVIE
+261 GAPVIE

-278 VEIRYRPLGSAGFRA
+278 VEIRYRPLGAAGFRA
-293 KESAQAENAQ
+293 KESAEAENAQ
-303 FDLDEET
+303 FDLED
-310 DTTLD
+310 DT
-315 NIPAG
+315 IF
-320 SILGITKKAKTESRW
+320 GIARKAKTEARW

-342 EAIEEAIMDAA
+342 EAIEEAILDAA

-405 EDQQKIFKPHSARR
+405 EDQQKIFKSHSTRR

-446 MNRYSVRAKVEQL
+446 VNRYSPRAKVEQL

-486 LYSEQDFDGRPEFT
+486 LYSEQDFNGRPEFT

-507 SLASVILRMAALRL
+507 SLAAVILRMAALRL
-521 GDIGDFPFI
+521 GDVTAFPFI
-530 ESPSSRLIADGYLL
+530 EAPSSRLIADGYLL

-551 DSNRQ
+551 DAKRQ
-556 ITEIG
+556 ITETG

-579 AKRENCLS
+579 AKREHCLS
-587 EILVIASVLSM
+587 EILIIASVLSI

-613 NAHAKFIGEGSDFM
+613 NAHAKFAGEGSDFM
-627 SYLKIWDFYDSALK
+627 SYLKLWDFFDNALK

-649 LNICHANFLSFLR
+649 LNQCHSNFLSFLR

-667 ELHGQILQIVEE
+667 ELHAQLLDIVSEMGY
-679 LGFLIPSPFKGEGK
+679 LPPSPSM
-693 DGGKNLA
+693 GG
-700 HISKTS
+700 
-706 PSRPISP
+706 
-713 SPQPLSHQGRG
+713 GR
-724 VLSSSPQQR
+724 
-733 KTPYPLVGEGVHVLE
+733 GEGV
-748 SAKEATFEQIH
+748 KEANYEQIH
-759 KSLLA
+759 KALLA

-771 FKDGDNDSYAGARG
+771 FKDGDSESYAGARG

-790 APGSGLKKI
+790 APGSTLKKT

-811 TSKLYA
+811 TTKLYA

-829 PLARGLTESTYSD
+829 PLARGLTESHYSD

-876 NPTESREIFIRE
+876 NAAESREIFIRE
-888 ALALGELDTKARFYV
+888 ALANGEFDTRAPFFIA
-903 ENERLIAEV
+903 NERLIAEV

-929 QLFAFYDSKVPA
+929 QLFAFYDAKIPA
-941 DITNAAS
+941 DVYNAAS
-948 FEQWR
+948 FEHWR

-959 NPRLL
+959 NPKLL
-964 YLTRDDLMR
+964 FLTRDDLMR
-973 HGADAITAVQFPETL
+973 HGADAITAVQFPEKFML
-988 LLRQF
+988 
-993 GRSDA
+993 D
-998 LVANHSKGNR
+998 
-1008 DEGVAPT
+1008 GVEVP
-1015 NVLISLKYRFEPSHI
+1015 LKYRFEPGHI
-1030 LDGVTAAVPLAL
+1030 LDGVTATIPLAL
-1042 LNQLD
+1042 LNQLN
-1047 PTPTEWLVPGMLR
+1047 PTQTEWLVPGMLR

-1078 VPVPEFVTGFLDE
+1078 VPVPEFVTGFL
-1091 ISNPT
+1091 
-1096 SSFRRKSESSDLTT
+1096 ESA
-1110 TTLDSDFRR
+1110 
-1119 NDGKGDDEWQ
+1119 NDQSKQ
-1129 NLPLLETLAAYIQ
+1129 PLLETLAAYIQ
-1142 HKTTLKI
+1142 YKTTLKI
-1149 SKDDWV
+1149 SKDDWQ
-1155 LAEMPVHHLMN
+1155 LNEIAAHHLMN
-1166 FSIVD
+1166 FSVVD

-1180 RDWRALQKQL
+1180 RDWHALKKQL
-1190 GQAAQLTFRNT
+1190 GSAAQLTFRNT

-1215 GDLPQT
+1215 GDLPKT
-1221 LSFERDSL
+1221 LSFERDGL
-1229 KVTGYPALEDNIDAV
+1229 KVTGYPALEDNVDSIA
-1244 SVKLFDT
+1244 VKLFDT
-1251 AREAEISHRQGVCRL
+1251 EREAEQNHRLGVSRL
-1266 MRFELQAQIKQLE
+1266 MRFELKEQMKQLE
-1279 KGLPNFNQYAL
+1279 KSLPNFNQYAL
-1290 AFRSIISPDDLR
+1290 LLRNVMSPEDLR
-1302 EDMLTAIADRAFIGE
+1302 EDMVTAIADRAFIGE
-1317 DDLPRTNA
+1317 DDLPRNNA
-1325 DFMKLKA
+1325 EFMKLKQ

-1338 PAVSEAIARQA
+1338 PAVSEAVARQA

-1359 AAKQAQMPATVNRLK
+1359 TQKQGQMGAAVNRLK
-1374 RDVESQTQLLVYKNC
+1374 RDLEQQIGLLVYKGF

-1405 KALRLRIEKQP
+1405 KALRLRIEKHP
-1416 ANPERDG
+1416 ANPDRDG

-1428 VGALWQKWQ
+1428 VGLIWQKWQ
-1437 DKINQLQTA
+1437 DKVHALHQAHLDVPQN
-1446 GSLILPALQDYRWLI
+1446 ILDFRWLI

-1478 VSIKRLEKTWAEINH
+1478 VSIKRLEKIWQDICA

>member
-1 MQINQSVNQSVSQT
+1 MNVNKPASPIPAISSFANFT
-15 TLQTLETALQTCMLA
+15 TALQSCMLA
-30 DKHALRRKLRD
+30 DRHALRRKLRD
-41 VADLIKLADE
+41 AADLQKLKDE
-51 NARLKSQRL
+51 VSVAKAQRM
-60 LGEIAQKVRTSQQ
+60 LGEVAQKVRASQQ
-73 KYAAR
+73 KFAAR
-78 LASLPKPEYPLELPV
+78 LVSLPKPEYPLELPV
-93 SARRDEIAAAISKN
+93 SGKKDEIAAAITNN
-107 QVVIVCG
+107 QVVIICG
-114 ETGSGKTTQLPKIC
+114 ETGSGKTTQIPKIC

-135 AGFIGHTQPR
+135 AGLIGHTQPR

-158 ELNSPLGEVVG
+158 ELQSPLGEVVG

-177 ITEGSYVKLMTDGIL
+177 LTESTYIKLMTDGIL

-232 KRPDLKVI
+232 KRPDLKII
-240 VTSATIDATR
+240 VTSATIDAER
-250 FSSHFSAQTSV
+250 FSNHFI
-261 GVIKAAPVIE
+261 GAPIIE

-278 VEIRYRPLGSAGFRA
+278 VEIRYRPLGKAGFRA
-293 KESAQAENAQ
+293 REIAETENAQ
-303 FDLDEET
+303 FELEDET
-310 DTTLD
+310 DF
-315 NIPAG
+315 G
-320 SILGITKKAKTESRW
+320 SANLLGIPRKAKTEARW

-342 EAIEEAIMDAA
+342 EAIEEAILDAA

-374 RDVAEHLRK
+374 RDVADHLRK

-388 TKLKH
+388 AKLKH

-405 EDQQKIFKPHSARR
+405 EDQQKIFKSHSSRR

-446 MNRYSVRAKVEQL
+446 MNRYSTRAKVEQL

-479 SNGICVR
+479 SSGICVR
-486 LYSEQDFDGRPEFT
+486 LYSEQDFNGRPEFT

-521 GDIGDFPFI
+521 GDIADFPFI
-530 ESPSSRLIADGYLL
+530 EAPSSRLVSDGYQL

-551 DSNRQ
+551 DGKRQ

-561 LQLAKLPLDP
+561 LQLARLPLDP

-579 AKRENCLS
+579 AKRESCLS
-587 EILVIASVLSM
+587 EILIIASVLSI

-613 NAHAKFIGEGSDFM
+613 NAHAKFAGEGSDFM
-627 SYLKIWDFYDSALK
+627 SYLKLWDFFENALK
-641 TKKSNKDL
+641 NKKSNKDL
-649 LNICHANFLSFLR
+649 LNQCHSNFLSFLR

-667 ELHGQILQIVEE
+667 ELHSQIRQITDEME
-679 LGFLIPSPFKGEGK
+679 FKLN
-693 DGGKNLA
+693 D
-700 HISKTS
+700 
-706 PSRPISP
+706 
-713 SPQPLSHQGRG
+713 
-724 VLSSSPQQR
+724 
-733 KTPYPLVGEGVHVLE
+733 
-748 SAKEATFEQIH
+748 KEANFEQIH
-759 KSLLA
+759 KALLA

-771 FKDGDNDSYAGARG
+771 FKDGDNDAYSGARG
-785 IRFFV
+785 IRFYV
-790 APGSGLKKI
+790 APGSCLKKT

-829 PLARGLTESTYSD
+829 PLARGLTESQYSD

-860 YGLTII
+860 YSLTII

-876 NPTESREIFIRE
+876 NPKEAREIFIRE
-888 ALALGELDTKARFYV
+888 ALASGEFDTKAEFFTA
-903 ENERLIAEV
+903 NERLIAEV

-929 QLFAFYDSKVPA
+929 QLFAFYDAKIPT
-941 DITNAAS
+941 DIFQAAT
-948 FEQWR
+948 FEKWR
-953 EGAEKL
+953 ETAEKE
-959 NPRLL
+959 NPKLL

-973 HGADAITAVQFPETL
+973 HGADDITAVQFPEMMML
-988 LLRQF
+988 
-993 GRSDA
+993 D
-998 LVANHSKGNR
+998 
-1008 DEGVAPT
+1008 GVET
-1015 NVLISLKYRFEPSHI
+1015 HLKYRFEPGHV
-1030 LDGVTAAVPLAL
+1030 LDGVTATIPLAL
-1042 LNQLD
+1042 LNQLN
-1047 PTPTEWLVPGMLR
+1047 PTKTEWLVPGMLR

-1065 LIKALPKAFRRVC
+1065 LIKALPKTFRRVC
-1078 VPVPEFVTGFLDE
+1078 VPVPEFVTVFLD
-1091 ISNPT
+1091 
-1096 SSFRRKSESSDLTT
+1096 
-1110 TTLDSDFRR
+1110 
-1119 NDGKGDDEWQ
+1119 Q
-1129 NLPLLETLAAYIQ
+1129 NKVGEGAIKQMLAIHIQ
-1142 HKTTLKI
+1142 RETTLKI
-1149 SKDDWV
+1149 SVEDWTE
-1155 LAEMPVHHLMN
+1155 EMPAHLLMN
-1166 FSIVD
+1166 YSVVD

-1180 RDWRALQKQL
+1180 RDWNALKKQL
-1190 GQAAQLTFRNT
+1190 GSAAQLTFRNT

-1221 LSFERDSL
+1221 LSFERDGL
-1229 KVTGYPALEDNIDAV
+1229 KVVGYPALEDDIDSV

-1251 AREAEISHRQGVCRL
+1251 EREAALNLRKGICRL
-1266 MRFELQAQIKQLE
+1266 IRFELKEQMKQLE
-1279 KGLPNFNQYAL
+1279 KSLPNFNQYAL
-1290 AFRSIISPDDLR
+1290 TLRNVMSPEDLR
-1302 EDMLTAIADRAFIGE
+1302 EDMIAAIADRAFIGE
-1317 DDLPRTNA
+1317 DDLPRSNA

-1338 PAVSEAIARQA
+1338 PAVSQAVARQA
-1349 QAIATEYQLL
+1349 QTIAIEYQLL
-1359 AAKQAQMPATVNRLK
+1359 TVQQSKMPATVNRLK
-1374 RDVESQTQLLVYKNC
+1374 RDVEQQIGLLVYKNC
-1389 FTQTPWEYLQN
+1389 FSQTPWEQLQHV
-1400 IPRYL
+1400 PRYL

-1416 ANPERDG
+1416 ANPDRDG
-1423 KNAAS
+1423 KNSAS
-1428 VGALWQKWQ
+1428 VGVLWQKWQ
-1437 DKINQLQTA
+1437 DKLNALNQAHLD
-1446 GSLILPALQDYRWLI
+1446 IPQDVENYRWLI

-1478 VSIKRLEKTWAEINH
+1478 ISIKRLEKTWTDMGY

>member
-1 MQINQSVNQSVSQT
+1 MQNPQSLITHLVSQ
-15 TLQTLETALQTCMLA
+15 LNSCMLA
-30 DKHALRRKLRD
+30 DRFSLKNRLNQAKTLLQQNKNAEKALNEIAHKIRHSQAKFALRLT
-41 VADLIKLADE
+41 
-51 NARLKSQRL
+51 N
-60 LGEIAQKVRTSQQ
+60 
-73 KYAAR
+73 
-78 LASLPKPEYPLELPV
+78 LPKPEYSLELPI
-93 SARRDEIAAAISKN
+93 SSRRDEIATAIKNN

-135 AGFIGHTQPR
+135 SGLIGHTQPR

-158 ELNSPLGEVVG
+158 ELQSPLGEVVG

-177 ITEGSYVKLMTDGIL
+177 LSESSYIKLMTDGIL
-192 LAETQGDKF
+192 LAETQGDRF

-240 VTSATIDATR
+240 VTSATIDADR
-250 FSSHFSAQTSV
+250 FSNHFN
-261 GVIKAAPVIE
+261 GAPVIE

-278 VEIRYRPLGSAGFRA
+278 VEIRYRPLGKAGFRA
-293 KESAQAENAQ
+293 KEIEADDA
-303 FDLDEET
+303 FDLDDEAGF
-310 DTTLD
+310 TTENL
-315 NIPAG
+315 
-320 SILGITKKAKTESRW
+320 LGIPRKAKTEARW

-342 EAIEEAIMDAA
+342 EAIEEAILDAA

-374 RDVAEHLRK
+374 RDTAEHLRK

-388 TKLKH
+388 AKLKH

-405 EDQQKIFKPHSARR
+405 EDQQKIFKNHSSRR

-446 MNRYSVRAKVEQL
+446 MSRYSSRAKVEQL

-521 GDIGDFPFI
+521 GDVVDFPFI
-530 ESPSSRLIADGYLL
+530 EAPSSRLIADGYQL

-551 DSNRQ
+551 DARRQ

-561 LQLAKLPLDP
+561 TQLAKLPLDP

-579 AKRENCLS
+579 AKREGCLN
-587 EILVIASVLSM
+587 EILIIASVLSI

-613 NAHAKFIGEGSDFM
+613 NAHAKFAGEGSDFM
-627 SYLKIWDFYDSALK
+627 SYLKLWDFFDSALK
-641 TKKSNKDL
+641 NKKSNKDL
-649 LNICHANFLSFLR
+649 LNQCHTNFLSFLR

-667 ELHGQILQIVEE
+667 ELHRQLLEI
-679 LGFLIPSPFKGEGK
+679 
-693 DGGKNLA
+693 
-700 HISKTS
+700 
-706 PSRPISP
+706 
-713 SPQPLSHQGRG
+713 
-724 VLSSSPQQR
+724 
-733 KTPYPLVGEGVHVLE
+733 VLE
-748 SAKEATFEQIH
+748 MDFKLNEKEAQDKEKFEQIH

-771 FKDGDNDSYAGARG
+771 FKDGDNDTYSGARG
-785 IRFFV
+785 IRFHV
-790 APGSGLKKI
+790 APGSTLKKT

-811 TSKLYA
+811 TTKLYA

-829 PLARGLTESTYSD
+829 PLARGLTESQYTD
-842 PRWDRKMGMV
+842 PRWDRKTGMV

-876 NPTESREIFIRE
+876 NATESREIFIRE
-888 ALALGELDTKARFYV
+888 ALANGEFDTKAAFFRA
-903 ENERLIAEV
+903 NERLIAEV

-929 QLFAFYDSKVPA
+929 QLFAFYDAKIPA
-941 DITNAAS
+941 DIFQAAT
-948 FEQWR
+948 FEKWR
-953 EGAEKL
+953 ESAEKL
-959 NPRLL
+959 NPKLL

-973 HGADAITAVQFPETL
+973 HGADAITAVQFPEKITL
-988 LLRQF
+988 
-993 GRSDA
+993 D
-998 LVANHSKGNR
+998 
-1008 DEGVAPT
+1008 GVEIT
-1015 NVLISLKYRFEPSHI
+1015 LKYRFEPSHI
-1030 LDGVTAAVPLAL
+1030 LDGVTATIPLAL
-1042 LNQLD
+1042 LNQLN
-1047 PTPTEWLVPGMLR
+1047 PTQTEWLVPGMLR

-1065 LIKALPKAFRRVC
+1065 LVKALPKTFRRVC
-1078 VPVPEFVTGFLDE
+1078 VPVPEFVTVFLDKNNIGE
-1091 ISNPT
+1091 API
-1096 SSFRRKSESSDLTT
+1096 K
-1110 TTLDSDFRR
+1110 
-1119 NDGKGDDEWQ
+1119 Q
-1129 NLPLLETLAAYIQ
+1129 ALAAHIQ
-1142 HKTTLKI
+1142 HVTTLKI
-1149 SKDDWV
+1149 GIDDWV
-1155 LAEMPVHHLMN
+1155 EETPAHLLMN
-1166 FSIVD
+1166 FSVVD

-1180 RDWRALQKQL
+1180 RDWNALKKQL
-1190 GQAAQLTFRNT
+1190 GSAAQLTFRNT
-1201 SPDIEKTGLKQWDF
+1201 LPDIEKTGLKQWDF
-1215 GDLPQT
+1215 GDLPEK
-1221 LSFERDSL
+1221 LSFERDGL
-1229 KVTGYPALEDNIDAV
+1229 KVTGYPALEDNGDSIA
-1244 SVKLFDT
+1244 VKLFDT
-1251 AREAEISHRQGVCRL
+1251 EYAAHVNHRKGICRL
-1266 MRFELQAQIKQLE
+1266 MRFELKEQVKQLE
-1279 KGLPNFNQYAL
+1279 KSLPNFNQYAL
-1290 AFRSIISPDDLR
+1290 TLRNIMSPEELR
-1302 EDMLTAIADRAFIGE
+1302 EELVAAIADRAFIGE

-1325 DFMKLKA
+1325 DFMTLKQ

-1338 PAVSEAIARQA
+1338 PAVTQAIARQA

-1359 AAKQAQMPATVNRLK
+1359 TIAQAKMPTTVNRLK
-1374 RDVESQTQLLVYKNC
+1374 RDLEQQLALLVYKKT
-1389 FTQTPWEYLQN
+1389 FTQTPWEYLQHV
-1400 IPRYL
+1400 PRYL

-1416 ANPERDG
+1416 SAPDRDG

-1428 VGALWQKWQ
+1428 VGLIWQKWQ
-1437 DKINQLQTA
+1437 DKINQYQQENREV
-1446 GSLILPALQDYRWLI
+1446 SQDLHDFRWLI

-1472 LKTPFP
+1472 LKTPMP
-1478 VSIKRLEKTWAEINH
+1478 ISVKRIDKIWADMG

>member
-1 MQINQSVNQSVSQT
+1 MRPMSQSLQQFQIQLS
-15 TLQTLETALQTCMLA
+15 TCMLA
-30 DKHALRRKLRD
+30 DKHLLRRKLRD
-41 VADLIKLADE
+41 VAELQKLSDE
-51 NARLKSQRL
+51 NSKLKAHRL
-60 LGEIAQKVRTSQQ
+60 LGEIAQKIQASQT
-73 KYAAR
+73 KFAAR
-78 LASLPKPEYPLELPV
+78 LVHLPKPEYPLELPV
-93 SARRDEIAAAISKN
+93 SERRDEIAAAIKNN

-135 AGFIGHTQPR
+135 AGLIGHTQPR

-177 ITEGSYVKLMTDGIL
+177 ITDGSYVKLMTDGIL

-250 FSSHFSAQTSV
+250 FSSHFN
-261 GVIKAAPVIE
+261 GAPVIE

-293 KESAQAENAQ
+293 KQSNEPENGQ
-303 FDLDEET
+303 FDLDDEN
-310 DTTLD
+310 D
-315 NIPAG
+315 NQSANL
-320 SILGITKKAKTESRW
+320 LGIPRKVKTEARW

-374 RDVAEHLRK
+374 RDVADHLRK

-446 MNRYSVRAKVEQL
+446 MNRYSTRAKVEQL

-521 GDIGDFPFI
+521 GDITDFPFI
-530 ESPSSRLIADGYLL
+530 EAPSSRLITDGYQL

-551 DSNRQ
+551 DSKRQ
-556 ITEIG
+556 ITETG

-579 AKRENCLS
+579 AKRENCLA
-587 EILVIASVLSM
+587 EILIIASVLSM

-613 NAHAKFIGEGSDFM
+613 NAHSKFAGEGSDFM
-627 SYLKIWDFYDSALK
+627 SYLKIWDFYDNALK

-667 ELHGQILQIVEE
+667 ELHGQIKQIVDEMD
-679 LGFLIPSPFKGEGK
+679 FKLNAEP
-693 DGGKNLA
+693 A
-700 HISKTS
+700 S
-706 PSRPISP
+706 
-713 SPQPLSHQGRG
+713 
-724 VLSSSPQQR
+724 
-733 KTPYPLVGEGVHVLE
+733 Y
-748 SAKEATFEQIH
+748 EQIH
-759 KSLLA
+759 KALLA

-771 FKDGDNDSYAGARG
+771 FKDGESESYAGARG
-785 IRFFV
+785 IRFHV
-790 APGSGLKKI
+790 APGSGLKKT

-811 TSKLYA
+811 TTKLYA

-829 PLARGLTESTYSD
+829 PLARGLTESQYSD

-866 PKRRVHYGPI
+866 PKRLVHYGPI
-876 NPTESREIFIRE
+876 NPQESREIFIRE
-888 ALALGELDTKARFYV
+888 ALANGEFDSKAAFFV
-903 ENERLIAEV
+903 ANERLIAEV

-929 QLFAFYDSKVPA
+929 QLFAFYDAKIPA
-941 DITNAAS
+941 DIFQAAT
-948 FEQWR
+948 FEKWR

-959 NPRLL
+959 NAKLL

-973 HGADAITAVQFPETL
+973 HGADAITAVQFPEKM
-988 LLRQF
+988 LLR
-993 GRSDA
+993 GASEKEA
-998 LVANHSKGNR
+998 VETH
-1008 DEGVAPT
+1008 
-1015 NVLISLKYRFEPSHI
+1015 LKYRFEPGHI
-1030 LDGVTAAVPLAL
+1030 LDGVTATIPLVL

-1065 LIKALPKAFRRVC
+1065 LIKALPKSFRRVC
-1078 VPVPEFVTGFLDE
+1078 VPVPEFVTGFLQHVE
-1091 ISNPT
+1091 NQ
-1096 SSFRRKSESSDLTT
+1096 L
-1110 TTLDSDFRR
+1110 
-1119 NDGKGDDEWQ
+1119 
-1129 NLPLLETLAAYIQ
+1129 NLPLLETLASYIQ
-1142 HKTTLKI
+1142 DKTTLKV
-1149 SKDDWV
+1149 SQEDWV
-1155 LAEMPVHHLMN
+1155 LSDILPHHLMN
-1166 FSIVD
+1166 FSVVD

-1180 RDWRALQKQL
+1180 RDWKMLQKQL

-1201 SPDIEKTGLKQWDF
+1201 SPDIEKTNLKQWDF

-1221 LSFERDSL
+1221 LSFERDGL

-1251 AREAEISHRQGVCRL
+1251 VQEAEASHRQGVARL
-1266 MRFELQAQIKQLE
+1266 MRFELKEQIKQLE

-1290 AFRSIISPDDLR
+1290 VFRNIMSPDDLR
-1302 EDMLTAIADRAFIGE
+1302 EDLLTAIADRAFIGE
-1317 DDLPRTNA
+1317 DDLPRSNA
-1325 DFMKLKA
+1325 EFMQLKQ

-1349 QAIATEYQLL
+1349 QAIAIEYQSLINNQ
-1359 AAKQAQMPATVNRLK
+1359 AKMPATVNRLK
-1374 RDVESQTQLLVYKNC
+1374 KDVEQQVQLLVYKNC
-1389 FTQTPWEYLQN
+1389 FTQTPWQHLQHV
-1400 IPRYL
+1400 PRYL
-1405 KALRLRIEKQP
+1405 KALNLRIQKQP
-1416 ANPERDG
+1416 ANPDRDG

-1428 VGALWQKWQ
+1428 VGLLWQKWQ
-1437 DKINQLQTA
+1437 DKTSQLQQA
-1446 GSLILPALQDYRWLI
+1446 GSLIPPALQDYRWLI

-1478 VSIKRLEKTWAEINH
+1478 VSIKRLEKTWQDINH

>member
-1 MQINQSVNQSVSQT
+1 MIKFVYMNESKPVQLIPANFDA
-15 TLQTLETALQTCMLA
+15 ALQACMLA
-30 DKHALRRKLRD
+30 DRYTLRRKMQEVRVLQ
-41 VADLIKLADE
+41 KTGDE
-51 NARLKSQRL
+51 KSQAKAQRL
-60 LGEIAQKVRTSQQ
+60 MNEVAQKLHTSQK
-73 KYAAR
+73 KYQQR
-78 LASLPKPEYPLELPV
+78 LTALPKPEYPLELPV
-93 SARRDEIAAAISKN
+93 SGRKDEISAAILKN

-135 AGFIGHTQPR
+135 SGLIGHTQPR

-177 ITEGSYVKLMTDGIL
+177 LSESSYVKLMTDGIL

-232 KRPDLKVI
+232 KRPDLKII
-240 VTSATIDATR
+240 VTSATIDADR
-250 FSSHFSAQTSV
+250 FSEHFN
-261 GVIKAAPVIE
+261 GAPVIE

-278 VEIRYRPLGSAGFRA
+278 VEIRYRPLGAAGFRA
-293 KESAQAENAQ
+293 REMAEAENVQ
-303 FDLDEET
+303 FDLEDET
-310 DTTLD
+310 DFSTE
-315 NIPAG
+315 NISSG
-320 SILGITKKAKTESRW
+320 NILGIARKAKTEARW

-342 EAIEEAIMDAA
+342 EAIEEAILDAA

-374 RDVAEHLRK
+374 RDVTEHLRK

-388 TKLKH
+388 AKLKH

-405 EDQQKIFKPHSARR
+405 EDQQKIFKSHSSRR

-446 MNRYSVRAKVEQL
+446 VNRYSTRAKVEQL

-507 SLASVILRMAALRL
+507 SLAAVILRMAALRL
-521 GDIGDFPFI
+521 GDVTEFPFI
-530 ESPSSRLIADGYLL
+530 EAPSSRLIADGYLL

-551 DSNRQ
+551 DARRQ
-556 ITEIG
+556 ITETG

-579 AKRENCLS
+579 AKREHCLR
-587 EILVIASVLSM
+587 EILIIASVLSI

-613 NAHAKFIGEGSDFM
+613 NAHAKFAGEGSDFM
-627 SYLKIWDFYDSALK
+627 SYLKLWDFFDSALK

-649 LNICHANFLSFLR
+649 LNQCHSNFLSFLR

-667 ELHGQILQIVEE
+667 ELHGQLLDIVSEME
-679 LGFLIPSPFKGEGK
+679 FKLNE
-693 DGGKNLA
+693 
-700 HISKTS
+700 
-706 PSRPISP
+706 
-713 SPQPLSHQGRG
+713 
-724 VLSSSPQQR
+724 
-733 KTPYPLVGEGVHVLE
+733 
-748 SAKEATFEQIH
+748 KEASFEQIH
-759 KSLLA
+759 KALLA

-771 FKDGDNDSYAGARG
+771 FKDGESESYAGARG

-790 APGSGLKKI
+790 APGSTLKKL
-799 RPKWVIAAELVD
+799 RPKWLIAAELVD

-829 PLARGLTESTYSD
+829 PLARGLTESHYSD

-876 NPTESREIFIRE
+876 DPKESREIFIRE
-888 ALALGELDTKARFYV
+888 ALANGEFDTRAAFFTA
-903 ENERLIAEV
+903 NERLIAEV

-929 QLFAFYDSKVPA
+929 QLFTFYDAKLPA
-941 DITNAAS
+941 DIYNAAS
-948 FEQWR
+948 FEKWR
-953 EGAEKL
+953 EEAEKS
-959 NPRLL
+959 NPKLL

-973 HGADAITAVQFPETL
+973 HGADAITAVQFPEKITL
-988 LLRQF
+988 
-993 GRSDA
+993 D
-998 LVANHSKGNR
+998 
-1008 DEGVAPT
+1008 GVDVT
-1015 NVLISLKYRFEPSHI
+1015 LKYRFEPGHV
-1030 LDGVTAAVPLAL
+1030 LDGVTATIPLAL
-1042 LNQLD
+1042 LNQLN
-1047 PTPTEWLVPGMLR
+1047 PVQTEWLVPGMLR

-1065 LIKALPKAFRRVC
+1065 LIKALPKTFRRVC
-1078 VPVPEFVTGFLDE
+1078 VPVPEFVTGFLE
-1091 ISNPT
+1091 KNKVGEGAIKP
-1096 SSFRRKSESSDLTT
+1096 
-1110 TTLDSDFRR
+1110 
-1119 NDGKGDDEWQ
+1119 
-1129 NLPLLETLAAYIQ
+1129 TLAAYIQ
-1142 HKTTLKI
+1142 HETTLKI
-1149 SKDDWV
+1149 SAEDWTDEIPAH
-1155 LAEMPVHHLMN
+1155 LLMN
-1166 FSIVD
+1166 FSVID

-1180 RDWRALQKQL
+1180 RDWNALKKQL
-1190 GQAAQLTFRNT
+1190 GSAAQLTFRNA

-1221 LSFERDSL
+1221 LSFERDGL
-1229 KVTGYPALEDNIDAV
+1229 KVTGYPALEDDIDTV

-1251 AREAEISHRQGVCRL
+1251 EREAEQSHRKGVCRL
-1266 MRFELQAQIKQLE
+1266 MRFELKEQMKQLE
-1279 KGLPNFNQYAL
+1279 KSLPNFNQYAL
-1290 AFRSIISPDDLR
+1290 VLRNVMSPDDLR
-1302 EDMLTAIADRAFIGE
+1302 DDMITAIADRAFIGE

-1325 DFMKLKA
+1325 DFMKLKQ

-1338 PAVSEAIARQA
+1338 PAVTEAVARQA

-1359 AAKQAQMPATVNRLK
+1359 VQKQGQMAATVNRLK
-1374 RDVESQTQLLVYKNC
+1374 RDLEQQVSLLVYKGC
-1389 FTQTPWEYLQN
+1389 FSQTPWEYLQN

-1405 KALRLRIEKQP
+1405 KALRLRIEKHP

-1423 KNAAS
+1423 KNAGS
-1428 VGALWQKWQ
+1428 VGLIWQKWQ
-1437 DKINQLQTA
+1437 DKIN
-1446 GSLILPALQDYRWLI
+1446 ALNQAHLDIPQQVLDFRWLI

-1478 VSIKRLEKTWAEINH
+1478 VSIKRLEKIWQDMRF

>member
-1 MQINQSVNQSVSQT
+1 MALLFDSVMKHGHSMLKSRYMNANKPVNLNPVT
-15 TLQTLETALQTCMLA
+15 TTSANLNAALQSCMLA
-30 DKHALRRKLRD
+30 DRHALRRKLRD
-41 VADLIKLADE
+41 VADLQKLADE
-51 NARLKSQRL
+51 KSLSKAQRL
-60 LGEIAQKVRTSQQ
+60 INEVVQKVHTSQK
-73 KYAAR
+73 KYQQR
-78 LASLPKPEYPLELPV
+78 LEQLPKPEYPPELPV
-93 SARRDEIAAAISKN
+93 SGKKDEISAAINKN

-135 AGFIGHTQPR
+135 SGLIGHTQPR

-158 ELNSPLGEVVG
+158 ELKSPLGEVVG

-177 ITEGSYVKLMTDGIL
+177 LSESSYVKLMTDGIL

-232 KRPDLKVI
+232 KRPDLKII
-240 VTSATIDATR
+240 VTSATIDADR
-250 FSSHFSAQTSV
+250 FSQHFN
-261 GVIKAAPVIE
+261 GAPVIE

-278 VEIRYRPLGSAGFRA
+278 VEIRYRPLGAAGFRA
-293 KESAQAENAQ
+293 REIAEAENAQ
-303 FDLDEET
+303 FDLED
-310 DTTLD
+310 DT
-315 NIPAG
+315 IF
-320 SILGITKKAKTESRW
+320 GIARKAKTEARW

-342 EAIEEAIMDAA
+342 EAIEEAILDAA

-374 RDVAEHLRK
+374 RDVADHLRK

-388 TKLKH
+388 AKLKH

-405 EDQQKIFKPHSARR
+405 EDQQKIFKSHSSRR

-446 MNRYSVRAKVEQL
+446 VNRYSSRAKVEQL

-486 LYSEQDFDGRPEFT
+486 LYSEQDFNGRPEFT

-507 SLASVILRMAALRL
+507 SLAAVILRMAALRL
-521 GDIGDFPFI
+521 GDVAEFPFI
-530 ESPSSRLIADGYLL
+530 EAPSSRLIADGYLL

-551 DSNRQ
+551 DARRQ
-556 ITEIG
+556 ITETG

-579 AKRENCLS
+579 ARREHCLR
-587 EILVIASVLSM
+587 EILIIASVLSI

-613 NAHAKFIGEGSDFM
+613 NAHAKFAGEGSDFM
-627 SYLKIWDFYDSALK
+627 SYLKLWDFFDHALK

-649 LNICHANFLSFLR
+649 LNQCHSNFLSFLR

-667 ELHGQILQIVEE
+667 ELHAQLLDI
-679 LGFLIPSPFKGEGK
+679 
-693 DGGKNLA
+693 
-700 HISKTS
+700 
-706 PSRPISP
+706 
-713 SPQPLSHQGRG
+713 
-724 VLSSSPQQR
+724 
-733 KTPYPLVGEGVHVLE
+733 VLE
-748 SAKEATFEQIH
+748 MEFKLNEKEANFEQIH
-759 KSLLA
+759 KALLA

-771 FKDGDNDSYAGARG
+771 FKDGESESYAGARG

-790 APGSGLKKI
+790 APGSTLKKL

-811 TSKLYA
+811 TTKLYA

-829 PLARGLTESTYSD
+829 PLARGLTESHYSD

-876 NPTESREIFIRE
+876 NPAESREIFIRE
-888 ALALGELDTKARFYV
+888 ALANGEFDTRAAFFTA
-903 ENERLIAEV
+903 NERLIAEV

-929 QLFAFYDSKVPA
+929 QLFNFYDTKIPA
-941 DITNAAS
+941 DIYNAAS
-948 FEQWR
+948 FEKWR
-953 EGAEKL
+953 EGAEKT

-973 HGADAITAVQFPETL
+973 HGADAITAVQFPEKIVL
-988 LLRQF
+988 
-993 GRSDA
+993 D
-998 LVANHSKGNR
+998 
-1008 DEGVAPT
+1008 GVE
-1015 NVLISLKYRFEPSHI
+1015 VSLKYRFEPGHV
-1030 LDGVTAAVPLAL
+1030 LDGVTATIPLAL
-1042 LNQLD
+1042 LNQLN
-1047 PTPTEWLVPGMLR
+1047 PVQTEWLVPGMLR

-1065 LIKALPKAFRRVC
+1065 LIKALPKTFRRVC
-1078 VPVPEFVTGFLDE
+1078 VPVPEFVTGFLE
-1091 ISNPT
+1091 KNKVGEGAIKP
-1096 SSFRRKSESSDLTT
+1096 
-1110 TTLDSDFRR
+1110 
-1119 NDGKGDDEWQ
+1119 
-1129 NLPLLETLAAYIQ
+1129 TLAAHIQ
-1142 HKTTLKI
+1142 RETTLKI
-1149 SKDDWV
+1149 SAEDWV
-1155 LAEMPVHHLMN
+1155 DETPAHLLMN
-1166 FSIVD
+1166 FSVVD

-1180 RDWRALQKQL
+1180 RDWNALKKQL
-1190 GQAAQLTFRNT
+1190 GSAAQLTFRNA

-1221 LSFERDSL
+1221 LSFERDGL
-1229 KVTGYPALEDNIDAV
+1229 KVTGYPALEDDIESV

-1251 AREAEISHRQGVCRL
+1251 EREAEQSHRKGVCRL
-1266 MRFELQAQIKQLE
+1266 MRFELKEQMKQLE
-1279 KGLPNFNQYAL
+1279 KSLPNFNQYAL
-1290 AFRSIISPDDLR
+1290 TLRNVMSPDDLR
-1302 EDMLTAIADRAFIGE
+1302 EDMISAIADRAFIGE
-1317 DDLPRTNA
+1317 DELPRTNA
-1325 DFMKLKA
+1325 DFMKLKQ

-1338 PAVSEAIARQA
+1338 PAVTEAVARQA

-1359 AAKQAQMPATVNRLK
+1359 AQKQGQMAATVNRLK
-1374 RDVESQTQLLVYKNC
+1374 RDLEQQVSLLVYKGC
-1389 FTQTPWEYLQN
+1389 FSQTPWEYLQN

-1405 KALRLRIEKQP
+1405 KALRLRIEKHP

-1428 VGALWQKWQ
+1428 VGLIWQKWQ
-1437 DKINQLQTA
+1437 DKIN
-1446 GSLILPALQDYRWLI
+1446 ALNLAHLDIPQNVLDYRWLI

-1478 VSIKRLEKTWAEINH
+1478 VSIKRLEKIWQDMKF